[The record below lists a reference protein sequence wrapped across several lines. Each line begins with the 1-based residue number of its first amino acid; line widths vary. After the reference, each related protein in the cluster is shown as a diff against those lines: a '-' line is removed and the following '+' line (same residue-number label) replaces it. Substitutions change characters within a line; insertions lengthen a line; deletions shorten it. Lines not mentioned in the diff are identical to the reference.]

1 MLLHNKLNKTF
12 KSQITLT
19 VFKNIESSLNDNLPF
34 VCYRKP
40 NENNISCFFQH
51 DDILHS
57 DKNLNT
63 SGFIFAPFD
72 DNEPPVIIPKE
83 NSRFIQEIYSE
94 TKNKNNINLNLN
106 SLTSKE
112 KHIKLIKKGIE
123 AIHNKKLEKVVLTR
137 KEVVHLKENKPIEFF
152 KNLLCSY
159 ENAFVYI
166 WFHPKIGLWLGA
178 TPETLVK
185 TKNKNFETMSLAG
198 TLAFQ
203 GNTSPNWTIKE
214 IEEQQLVTDYII
226 KKLSPLCKVI
236 KSGKAETVKA
246 GKLLHLKTKINGTL
260 AAPISK
266 LIKTLH
272 PTPAVCGLPK
282 DISRKFIQENES
294 YKRTFYTGYLGELD
308 LFNKTELYVNLRCME
323 IKDSKALI
331 YVGGG
336 ITKDSLSEDEWI
348 ETIEKSKTIKKI
360 L

>member
-1 MLLHNKLNKTF
+1 MT
-12 KSQITLT
+12 I
-19 VFKNIESSLNDNLPF
+19 FKNIESSLNNNLPF

-40 NENNISCFFQH
+40 NENIISCFFQH

-72 DNEPPVIIPKE
+72 DSDVPIIIPKE

-94 TKNKNNINLNLN
+94 TKSKNNINLNLN
-106 SLTSKE
+106 SLTFKE
-112 KHIKLIKKGIE
+112 KHVNLIKKGIE
-123 AIHNKKLEKVVLTR
+123 AIYNKELEKVVLTR
-137 KEVVHLKENKPIEFF
+137 KEIVSLEKNKPVEFF
-152 KNLLCSY
+152 KNLLNSY
-159 ENAFVYI
+159 ESAFVYI

-178 TPETLVK
+178 TPETLIK
-185 TKNKNFETMSLAG
+185 TNNKNFETMSLAG
-198 TLAFQ
+198 TLPFQ
-203 GNTSPNWTIKE
+203 KNILPNWTTKE

-236 KSGKAETVKA
+236 KSEKVETVRA

-260 AAPISK
+260 EAPISK
-266 LIKTLH
+266 LINTLH

-282 DISRKFIQENES
+282 EMSRKFILENEC
-294 YKRTFYTGYLGELD
+294 YKRTYYTGYLGELNF
-308 LFNKTELYVNLRCME
+308 LKKTELYVNLRCME

-336 ITKDSLSEDEWI
+336 ITKDSLSENEWI
-348 ETIEKSKTIKKI
+348 ETVEKSKTMKRV